1 MATTPKDPEP
11 ARLPQELIDAVISA
25 IYESSDEDPVGRLRA
40 LRACALAHRS
50 LLHRCQRYL
59 FKDIALI
66 VPSHRVVDLPTWT
79 PTQKLR
85 DVLAC
90 SPHLADY
97 VRVLRIEERLT
108 PVKKMHGEIEWG
120 EPYGAARETG
130 LVQLLHILPELEH
143 LAFTG
148 HMRDRVLPT
157 ALGQAFAIPPALHTL
172 ELSVVSA
179 PLHLLQEMHLLQ
191 NLQTRSVRWLT
202 PENTAN
208 SPSHERPTIRELELH
223 QSSLPRWPSIPVGG
237 DAESPIDLSALC
249 SFSVTMGIDMSPVV
263 HHLIRTCRATLAR
276 LEVWP
281 TDSPTLPVRDLSP
294 MPVLPLGEL
303 LKLAE
308 LVIHSP
314 TGVTA
319 ENTRSMWNWVLASLT
334 ALQARD
340 SQQALALTI
349 DISYHSSHALGTMH
363 FTELDRVLSG
373 VSSQLRSVT
382 LRINRSTLLRWIT
395 KDDFRARL
403 EECFPLVAPMGILFL
418 DVPDPQ

>member
-1 MATTPKDPEP
+1 
-11 ARLPQELIDAVISA
+11 
-25 IYESSDEDPVGRLRA
+25 
-40 LRACALAHRS
+40 
-50 LLHRCQRYL
+50 
-59 FKDIALI
+59 
-66 VPSHRVVDLPTWT
+66 
-79 PTQKLR
+79 
-85 DVLAC
+85 
-90 SPHLADY
+90 
-97 VRVLRIEERLT
+97 
-108 PVKKMHGEIEWG
+108 
-120 EPYGAARETG
+120 
-130 LVQLLHILPELEH
+130 
-143 LAFTG
+143 
-148 HMRDRVLPT
+148 
-157 ALGQAFAIPPALHTL
+157 
-172 ELSVVSA
+172 
-179 PLHLLQEMHLLQ
+179 
-191 NLQTRSVRWLT
+191 
-202 PENTAN
+202 
-208 SPSHERPTIRELELH
+208 
-223 QSSLPRWPSIPVGG
+223 
-237 DAESPIDLSALC
+237 
-249 SFSVTMGIDMSPVV
+249 
-263 HHLIRTCRATLAR
+263 
-276 LEVWP
+276 
-281 TDSPTLPVRDLSP
+281 

-349 DISYHSSHALGTMH
+349 DISYHSSHALGSMH